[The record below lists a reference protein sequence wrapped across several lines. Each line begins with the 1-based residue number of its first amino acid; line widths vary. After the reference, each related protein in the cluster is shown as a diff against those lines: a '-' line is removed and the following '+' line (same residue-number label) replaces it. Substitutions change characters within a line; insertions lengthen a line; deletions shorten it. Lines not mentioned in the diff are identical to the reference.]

1 MKNCWL
7 VWMIVPSVLGLTLGR
22 TEIAQAGAEPCL
34 RSTCVAAIDFS
45 DDVPVIFFGKS
56 STDSALF
63 KLSLTRKLPAAI
75 SQYNRA
81 FAIAHAPRMVNGL
94 IAVRYDPFAV
104 QQVASSRFSIQCP
117 TTSGEAHWIGCKP
130 ISKVSV
136 SRLAL
141 K

>member
-1 MKNCWL
+1 MKNRWI
-7 VWMIVPSVLGLTLGR
+7 VWMIASSILGLTLGR
-22 TEIAQAGAEPCL
+22 TEIAQAGAGSCL
-34 RSTCVAAIDFS
+34 RSTCVAAVDFS

-75 SQYNRA
+75 TQYNTA
-81 FAIAHAPRMVNGL
+81 FAVAHAPRSVNGL
-94 IAVRYDPFAV
+94 IALRYESRPM
-104 QQVASSRFSIQCP
+104 QVASSTLSIQCP

-130 ISKVSV
+130 ISKISA

>member
-1 MKNCWL
+1 MKNRWM
-7 VWMIVPSVLGLTLGR
+7 VWMIASSVLGLTLGR
-22 TEIAQAGAEPCL
+22 TEIAQAGAGSCL
-34 RSTCVAAIDFS
+34 RSTCVAAVDFS

-75 SQYNRA
+75 AQYNTV
-81 FAIAHAPRMVNGL
+81 FAVAHAPRSVNGL

-104 QQVASSRFSIQCP
+104 QVASSRFGIQCP

-130 ISKVSV
+130 ISKASV

>member
-1 MKNCWL
+1 MKNRWM
-7 VWMIVPSVLGLTLGR
+7 VWMIASSILGLTLGR
-22 TEIAQAGAEPCL
+22 TEIAQAGAGPCL

-45 DDVPVIFFGKS
+45 DEAQVIFFGKS

-75 SQYNRA
+75 AQYNTV
-81 FAIAHAPRMVNGL
+81 FAVAHAPRSVNGL

-104 QQVASSRFSIQCP
+104 QVASSRFGIQCP

-130 ISKVSV
+130 ISKASV